1 MFMGC
6 KVQALIIFL
15 LFTQPIPF
23 GMTNPKP
30 SSIRFAVFLIVLL
43 DVMGLG
49 LIIPSMPFLGTHF
62 GADPKT
68 VTLLGTTYA
77 GFQFVLTP
85 IWGALSDRFGR
96 KPILFATLT
105 VTALGHLA
113 FASAGSLLG
122 LFVAR
127 ALAGTGAGNIA
138 TAQAVLADTHPSEE
152 RSRAMAIIG
161 AAFGLGFIFG
171 PLIGGVLFVHVH
183 HSAPALFAG
192 ALAALNLFLV
202 IKDVP
207 ETRHLAAVSKRPKVH
222 LSDFFRLEPAL
233 RNLVFTTLL
242 TITAFALME
251 QSIGLYIQRTWSH
264 ATGVQGMNEG
274 TSLTT
279 YFLVVVGISA
289 IFVQG
294 YLVRRWLK
302 NNNEVRIFK
311 LGLCTLAISL
321 ALIPFFGWLGNY
333 PIFLTIGAL
342 LALGSGM
349 FNPSIAGLVSQSCSE
364 DRQGFGLAINQSS
377 AALGRI
383 IGPTAA
389 GLLFQFTPSAPFMAG
404 SALVLTALLFSARIR
419 PARG

>member
-1 MFMGC
+1 VRGRT
-6 KVQALIIFL
+6 LWN
-15 LFTQPIPF
+15 LFVIEAPPLF
-23 GMTNPKP
+23 FMTNPKP

-62 GADPKT
+62 GAEPMT

-77 GFQFVLTP
+77 GFQFLLTP
-85 IWGALSDRFGR
+85 VWGALSDRFGR
-96 KPILFATLT
+96 KPVLVATLA
-105 VTALGHLA
+105 VTTLGHLA
-113 FASAGSLLG
+113 FASAFSLWG
-122 LFVAR
+122 LFAAR
-127 ALAGTGAGNIA
+127 ALAGSGAGNIA
-138 TAQAVLADTHPSEE
+138 TAQAVLADTHPLDE

-183 HSAPALFAG
+183 HAAPALFAA
-192 ALAALNLFLV
+192 ALAAINLFLV

-207 ETRHLAAVSKRPKVH
+207 ETRSFSASSQKHRVALADF
-222 LSDFFRLEPAL
+222 LSLEPLL

-251 QSIGLYIQRTWSH
+251 QSIGLYIQRTWSQ
-264 ATGVQGMNEG
+264 ATGIQGMNEG
-274 TSLTT
+274 TTLTT
-279 YFLVVVGISA
+279 RFLVVVGISA

-302 NNNEVRIFK
+302 NSSEVKIFK
-311 LGLCTLAISL
+311 IGLCMLAVSL
-321 ALIPFFGWLGNY
+321 ALIPVLGWLGNY
-333 PIFLTIGAL
+333 TAFLSLGAL

-349 FNPSIAGLVSQSCSE
+349 FNPSIAGLVSQSCNE
-364 DRQGFGLAINQSS
+364 DRQGFGLAVNQSS

-389 GLLFQFTPSAPFMAG
+389 GALFQFTPSAPFLTG

-419 PARG
+419 SVRG